1 MWDNLKASIA
11 SVVRTNNNQEIT
23 GANLQNV
30 LNTIVNTVGANA
42 TFAGIAIPSTNP
54 GTPDGPV
61 FYIACEPGVYSNF
74 NLTLVDGLYIL
85 ENKTG
90 SWVGTQINTGAAFEA
105 LIGYYNAVLNGAS
118 ITVPDATTYRLT
130 VGGDFKLKML
140 APGTT
145 ATTLTIGN
153 ATDIPI
159 WYNGA
164 AVSAQNTW
172 EADEII
178 SVFYDG
184 TRFMASNSQG
194 GGGKAE
200 KIKYNNSQSGLVAE
214 NVQDAI
220 DEVVGQTNS
229 LEVEVNDFSIIPT
242 VSLAAQSIYIDNST
256 PAKWKS
262 STPYKSKFVP
272 ISSGKK
278 YRITSNGL
286 NFYAI
291 LSSNTYTADAEV
303 TTFANG
309 TSGRLPITAG
319 QSPFIISITDSNA
332 HYLCIR
338 DDATCPAPTIE
349 ELLPLK
355 EQVMQYLVGETID
368 LLSYN
373 DSTNVITDSGV
384 WKSNAKF
391 RSILIPATNLE
402 SEISVY
408 AETST
413 QVAWLKNN
421 TITINSAPNYCT
433 GTTRIDLQ
441 DDESIVLT
449 KPSDANYLYVLKSLN
464 NSYEK
469 LPMIAQ
475 GNGGVVQQVGALNK
489 QVGILTNKVNS
500 SNYEPFT
507 FEQGSIGLDGV
518 TLLDVTNSIRTGYF
532 GIDKGTTIKLKSGFR
547 IFRLFA
553 YNADKTFK
561 VVIINNGTSQTQFLE
576 NTTLWYRM
584 VVARSDSSDI
594 TPDVDCVD
602 MTLSEK
608 LNEEMFDEPARY
620 VFVAA
625 HDSPAKDQMR
635 ADYICTGTNDELV
648 IQQAVK
654 DQKIRYGGTLQ
665 LLDGTYYIDSFPNTD
680 SDGNHVAILFGG
692 YAYDNARVLDV
703 TGTTR
708 NKGYN
713 SEWGVSI
720 HVTSTAIAA
729 MNNTDTYVIFKGIN
743 TRPSLYPDYTFVNTV
758 NFYKMNIYIG
768 DAEKKMVGIDM
779 TYFAA
784 SFLEDIQVWT
794 ESYNAKRMNHQKPP
808 TPVDGSVGIKTMNG
822 SNDMCRVRWSFV
834 SCCGMHKGFVIN
846 SVDHLIMMNCAACRC
861 VYGFYFVNGTPK
873 ATLTLISCIDEG
885 CVHLPYF
892 GGRGHITA
900 LSFAVE
906 RFDYRYYPDDPAGN
920 TEFYAQEAT
929 PGNWIGTIEYT
940 IQGWSSADGTK
951 LTGTAQHFWKNN
963 GSGKCIR
970 TRNLNSDHTGYSM
983 PNAGEY
989 LEQYF
994 DTNTNTWKTWNGSAW
1009 V

>member
-42 TFAGIAIPSTNP
+42 TFAGIAVPSTNP

-61 FYIACEPGVYSNF
+61 FYIACEPGIYSNF

-130 VGGDFKLKML
+130 KGGVIRLKML

-153 ATDIPI
+153 ATNIPI

-200 KIKYNNSQSGLVAE
+200 KISYDNSQSGLAAE
-214 NVQDAI
+214 NVQGAL
-220 DEVVGQTNS
+220 DELALDTLGEEKLISPAEMTSQSRVISESSLKWASNRDMSCKLMMVEDDYKFIKITANDSYVAVIGFLKQDGTVPNS
-229 LEVEVNDFSIIPT
+229 AVFSDENPTYPITIP
-242 VSLAAQSIYIDNST
+242 
-256 PAKWKS
+256 S
-262 STPYKSKFVP
+262 SSSKTFKIPSDCNLV
-272 ISSGKK
+272 
-278 YRITSNGL
+278 Y
-286 NFYAI
+286 FYATDGKGN
-291 LSSNTYTADAEV
+291 NTFPQEV
-303 TTFANG
+303 KVF
-309 TSGRLPITAG
+309 SG
-319 QSPFIISITDSNA
+319 
-332 HYLCIR
+332 
-338 DDATCPAPTIE
+338 
-349 ELLPLK
+349 LK
-355 EQVMQYLVGETID
+355 ETLWGNTLD

-373 DSTNVITDSGV
+373 ETSYIIADSGV
-384 WKSNAKF
+384 WKNNSKF
-391 RSILIPATNLE
+391 RSILIPATDLE
-402 SEISVY
+402 SEIMVSAGLY
-408 AETST
+408 TSL
-413 QVAWLKNN
+413 AWLKNN
-421 TITINSAPNYCT
+421 TIVIDNEPNYCDDT
-433 GTTRIDLQ
+433 KKIDLQ
-441 DDESIVLT
+441 AGESRLLE
-449 KPSDANYLYVLKSLN
+449 KPNDANYLYVLKSLN
-464 NSYEK
+464 KSYEK
-469 LPMIAQ
+469 LPVIAQ
-475 GNGGVVQQVGALNK
+475 GKGGIVPQVNALNK
-489 QVGILTNKVNS
+489 QVKVLTNKVDNS
-500 SNYEPFT
+500 SFEPFI
-507 FEQGSIGLDGV
+507 FEQGSIALDGV
-518 TLLDVTNSIRTGYF
+518 TMLESPISIRTGFF
-532 GIDKGTTIKLKSGFR
+532 GIDKTTTIKLKEGYR

-553 YNADKTFK
+553 YNPDKTFK
-561 VVIINNGTSQTQFLE
+561 ILIINNGTSNTQLLE

-584 VVARSDSSDI
+584 VVAKSDSSVI
-594 TPDVDCVD
+594 TPDDDCVD
-602 MTLSEK
+602 LTLSEK
-608 LNEEMFDEPARY
+608 LNEDLFDSPSRF

-625 HDSPAKDQMR
+625 YNSPARDKKR
-635 ADYICTGTNDELV
+635 ADYVCTGTNDELV
-648 IQQAVK
+648 IQQAVN
-654 DQKIRYGGTLQ
+654 DQRIRYGGTLQ
-665 LLDGTYYIDSFPNTD
+665 LLDGIYNIDSFPNTD

-692 YAYDNARVLDV
+692 YAADNARVLDV

-720 HVTSTAIAA
+720 HVSSSAIAA
-729 MNNTDTYVIFKGIN
+729 MNDTDTYVIFKGAK
-743 TRPSLYPDYTFVNTV
+743 TRPSNYPDYTYINTV

-768 DAEKKMVGIDM
+768 DAQKKMVGIDM
-779 TYFAA
+779 AYFGA
-784 SFLEDIQVWT
+784 SYLEDIQVWT
-794 ESYNAKRMNHQKPP
+794 ESYNAKRMNHQKPL

-834 SCCGMHKGFVIN
+834 SCCGMHKGFVIR

-861 VYGFYFVNGTPK
+861 VYGFYFENGTPK
-873 ATLTLISCIDEG
+873 ASLTLISCIDEG

-892 GGRGHITA
+892 GGSGHITA
-900 LSFAVE
+900 FSFAVE

-940 IQGWSSADGTK
+940 IQGWSSANGTK
-951 LTGTAQHFWKNN
+951 LTGTDQHFWK
-963 GSGKCIR
+963 SGQGRKIR
-970 TRNLNSDHTGYSM
+970 TRNLNSDHTGYSQ

-994 DTNTNTWKTWNGSAW
+994 DTTTNTWKTWNGSAW